1 MSILISRRCRWTAII
16 CLFLFITASPLKLF
30 SQQLEVKHVE
40 FKSGLVSVHYSLR
53 DSVVG
58 RVYTVWLYASRDNF
72 LSPLLK
78 ISGDAGLEVKPGTDN
93 TILWDARGEFGADFE
108 GKVSLEVRGRLFI
121 PFINT
126 ESINQYKVFKR
137 GRKYNITWSGG
148 SSQNILNFDL
158 YRGDRKVTSY
168 PNIANV
174 GYQSIEFPSHVKP
187 GKGYRFRISDSKNKE
202 DVVYSQ
208 PFKIKRKIPLALKLL
223 PLLGVGY
230 VFYSLSGKDIPDDAI
245 PDPPAS
251 FPGNE

>member
-1 MSILISRRCRWTAII
+1 MSILIASRWRWTVII
-16 CLFLFITASPLKLF
+16 CLFTTGSSLTLF
-30 SQQLEVKHVE
+30 SQQLEVKHAE
-40 FKSGLVSVHYSLR
+40 FKSGLVSVHYSLQ

-72 LSPLLK
+72 LSPLQK

-93 TILWDARGEFGADFE
+93 TIVWDARSEYGADFE

-158 YRGDRKVTSY
+158 YRGDRKVISY

-174 GYQSIEFPSHVKP
+174 GYQTIEFPSHVKP

-202 DVVYSQ
+202 EVVYSQ
-208 PFKIKRKIPLALKLL
+208 PFKIKRKIPLTLKVL
-223 PLLGVGY
+223 PLVGAGY
-230 VFYSLSGKDIPDDAI
+230 VFLSLSGKDTPDDAI